1 MGEANDIVINGVRL
15 VYDIAG
21 EPDAPPMVLLHALGD
36 SRADWAPVLARFAA
50 RYRVYAVDLRGHGDS
65 DRPGEY
71 TFGAMCADTVGLLDA
86 LGLTDVVLVGHSMGG
101 VVTYRVA
108 VARPDLVARIVIE
121 DAPPPYHRDRPVPD
135 RPDGPLAFDWAVVP
149 AIAGAVSAGDPELWA
164 ALATITAPTLI
175 IAGGPESHV
184 PQDLLADVA
193 GRIPHATLRT
203 IPAGHN
209 VHAARPHEF
218 AHAVFD
224 WATTNCQTG

>member
-65 DRPGEY
+65 DRPGGY
-71 TFGAMCADTVGLLDA
+71 TFGALCADVVGLLDA

-121 DAPPPYHRDRPVPD
+121 DAPPPYHRDRPVPE
-135 RPDGPLAFDWAVVP
+135 RPDGPIGFDWAVVP

-164 ALATITAPTLI
+164 ALATISAPTLI
-175 IAGGPESHV
+175 IGGGQESHV

-193 GRIPHATLRT
+193 DRIPHATLHT

-209 VHAARPHEF
+209 VHAARPDEF
-218 AHAVFD
+218 ADAVLG
-224 WATTNCQTG
+224 WAATNR